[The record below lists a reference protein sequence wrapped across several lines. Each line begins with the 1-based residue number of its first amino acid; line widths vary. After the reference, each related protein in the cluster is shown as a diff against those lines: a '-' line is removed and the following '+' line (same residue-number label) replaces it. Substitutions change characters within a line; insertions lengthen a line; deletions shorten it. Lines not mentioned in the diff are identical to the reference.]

1 MCVIDGNRARA
12 DFSRPAS
19 TLLVLASLAWAMVA
33 PAATPGPGES
43 FRDPL
48 RSGGHGPEMV
58 VVPAGQFLM
67 GDLSGDG
74 LSRERPVHE
83 VTIGQSFAV
92 GKYEVTFEDYQRFLG
107 SSEPPGDEGWGRGNR
122 PVINVT
128 WTEAMAY
135 VSWLS
140 AQTGQSL
147 SIAERSGMGV
157 CGASGDNDGVQLGRR
172 RWRKPRQLRQL
183 RQPALGRQAIRARG
197 LVSRPTR
204 GACSTCTATSG
215 NGCATVRT
223 TTTTARHRTV
233 RLGRPATAPSE
244 WFVEVHFTLGQKSP
258 GHPIASA
265 CLRTSATVFLVS
277 EWPAR
282 WTHPNVG
289 SFGVCFEGAFS
300 FAPFCWPAKRFSVVP
315 GSARC

>member
-1 MCVIDGNRARA
+1 MGEDRCVLNGEQALERV
-12 DFSRPAS
+12 SPAPHRRCWCWLRWLGRWS
-19 TLLVLASLAWAMVA
+19 SS
-33 PAATPGPGES
+33 AATPGPGES

-58 VVPAGQFLM
+58 IVPAGQFLM

-83 VTIGQSFAV
+83 VTIGHSFAV
-92 GKYEVTFEDYQRFLG
+92 GKYETTFEDYQRFLG

-122 PVINVT
+122 PVINVS

-140 AQTGQSL
+140 AQTGQHYRLPSE
-147 SIAERSGMGV
+147 AEWEYAARAGTTTAFSW
-157 CGASGDNDGVQLGRR
+157 GDDVGE
-172 RWRKPRQLRQL
+172 KPRQLRQL
-183 RQPALGRQAIRARG
+183 RQPALGRQAICARG
-197 LVSRPTR
+197 LVSGQPMGPVRHAR
-204 GACSTCTATSG
+204 QHLGMGA
-215 NGCATVRT
+215 RLLERQ
-223 TTTTARHRTV
+223 TTTARHRMV
-233 RLGRPATAPSE
+233 PLGRPAIAPSE
-244 WFVEVHFTLGQKSP
+244 SSAGAPSILGRKSP

-289 SFGVCFEGAFS
+289 SFGVCFEAEL
-300 FAPFCWPAKRFSVVP
+300 PL
-315 GSARC
+315 